1 MMHVLG
7 SSMLFAAA
15 AFVVSLAGSG
25 SAQPVNVEPSG
36 WVRIQRNGKTIEAL
50 VEGEGHPAVVVLPGL
65 GGVQSMRS
73 LATRV
78 SRAGHRVVSVRY
90 RGMGNS
96 TGELNGAHLTS
107 YVEDASDLIQAL
119 GNEPVH
125 IMGATA
131 GSEIAAAVASARPEL
146 IRSLVVIVTPYGPV
160 QLRQPGPDT
169 LAAFRRLMAGPAVAD
184 ESTIQLA
191 RMTLYSPTTKESIIR
206 SDLQLSEAR
215 KWPKADAAL
224 LTAIRS
230 IRPGPW
236 WEKITA
242 PILAIH
248 GTDDQISPIENA
260 RATQKQAGSRIRL
273 IEVEG
278 AGHVLFSE
286 HAERIVTS
294 IVQFLKEH

>member
-1 MMHVLG
+1 
-7 SSMLFAAA
+7 
-15 AFVVSLAGSG
+15 
-25 SAQPVNVEPSG
+25 
-36 WVRIQRNGKTIEAL
+36 
-50 VEGEGHPAVVVLPGL
+50 
-65 GGVQSMRS
+65 
-73 LATRV
+73 
-78 SRAGHRVVSVRY
+78 
-90 RGMGNS
+90 MGNS
-96 TGELNGAHLTS
+96 TGELNGADLTA
-107 YVEDASDLIQAL
+107 YVEDASDLIEAL

-125 IMGATA
+125 IIGATA

-146 IRSLVVIVTPYGPV
+146 IRTLVVIVTPYGPV
-160 QLRQPGPDT
+160 QVREPEPET

-184 ESTIQLA
+184 ESTVQLA
-191 RMTLYSPTTKESIIR
+191 RMTLYSHTTNEAIIR
-206 SDLQLSEAR
+206 SDLQLSDAR

-248 GTDDQISPIENA
+248 GTADKISPIENA
-260 RATQKQAGSRIRL
+260 RATQKQAGNRIRL

-286 HAERIVTS
+286 HAERVATS
-294 IVQFLKEH
+294 IVNFLKEH